1 MKKPTIFLTQREGF
15 WYLQGIKD
23 AKERMNECI
32 DSSIRTHNIDY
43 IDHLPEGDKEVK
55 CLRCDTGFIK
65 PKAFEEMEDWTDAEY
80 YCECCGA
87 KYTILDDSGI

>member
-23 AKERMNECI
+23 AKERMDECI

-55 CLRCDTGFIK
+55 CN
-65 PKAFEEMEDWTDAEY
+65 E
-80 YCECCGA
+80 
-87 KYTILDDSGI
+87 